1 LVAEIAGEVIGVIDM
16 EYHQRLGDH
25 RPQATVHDLVVT
37 ERGRG
42 TGAGRAL
49 VSRVEELARRR
60 GCFRMALVT
69 AAWRTDA
76 IGFYERQGW
85 SNYGEWFVKPLTEDV
100 APGGEPIRDD
110 N

>member
-1 LVAEIAGEVIGVIDM
+1 
-16 EYHQRLGDH
+16 
-25 RPQATVHDLVVT
+25 
-37 ERGRG
+37 
-42 TGAGRAL
+42 
-49 VSRVEELARRR
+49 
-60 GCFRMALVT
+60 MALVT